1 MEIII
6 LAGGLGTRLRSIVK
20 NVPKPMAPIKNKPF
34 LYYLL
39 KYWIKNGA
47 TKIILSTGYKSEI
60 IEKYFEVNKFDI
72 PIIFSVENKPLGT
85 GGGFLKALRF
95 LDADKNFFVINGDT
109 FFEVKL
115 SNILNFHNNNMSDI
129 TIALFKSTDLERY
142 KCFEIDANSRIKNS
156 NQKINIEG
164 YVNGGV
170 YLFNNKLLKY
180 IKKLKFETYP
190 FSLEEF
196 YIESF
201 IKDKKRIFG
210 MKFNKPFID
219 IGLPID
225 YLRAEK
231 FFKNLKV

>member
-85 GGGFLKALRF
+85 GGFLKALRF
-95 LDADKNFFVINGDT
+95 LDADK
-109 FFEVKL
+109 
-115 SNILNFHNNNMSDI
+115 
-129 TIALFKSTDLERY
+129 
-142 KCFEIDANSRIKNS
+142 
-156 NQKINIEG
+156 
-164 YVNGGV
+164 
-170 YLFNNKLLKY
+170 
-180 IKKLKFETYP
+180 
-190 FSLEEF
+190 
-196 YIESF
+196 
-201 IKDKKRIFG
+201 
-210 MKFNKPFID
+210 
-219 IGLPID
+219 
-225 YLRAEK
+225 K
-231 FFKNLKV
+231 FFCNKWRYFF